1 MDGAGLVRPKG
12 SVVARTGFIFFLSP
26 LLAITALF
34 AAGSPA
40 MAVGSFA
47 NAAVA
52 DIALR
57 YVGQWGGN
65 ACRDAGK
72 AQTGQC
78 KQFANCIIVLAGG
91 GYAGDGSN
99 DYAGSFI
106 RAGGTE
112 ISEGQATKGDI
123 IQWGSGTTRG
133 KHTAIVVSNLG
144 GSRFD
149 VVDSNWGYPLN
160 NETVRHHTIAN
171 IHADIFGTGA
181 EPTRFIRMGT
191 VQPGI
196 DPDRD
201 GDGTPDTTDRCP
213 DQPGPANT
221 QGCPD
226 TDADGVA
233 DIDDRCP
240 EAGELAEQGCAAEVG
255 FPIDVNGD
263 KQADLIHRWS
273 QGVNTWLSNGNGT
286 YTIKGQ
292 QAHAGYGYTNG
303 VWLTG
308 DVNGD
313 KQADLIHRWSQGV
326 NTWLSN
332 GNGTYTIKGQQA
344 HTGYGY
350 TDGIWLST
358 NASLLPPL
366 EPESSPLPVEGG
378 GVAPPT
384 TVAPAGRTRGVGVK
398 RLLAKKVKRTGKTV
412 LLKRAVVTNAG
423 RKATAKVTWS
433 TKKRARGT
441 KSKYATVKTTTAGK
455 VTLRT
460 TGKAKKLYV
469 KLLLKAPATT
479 GYRAYSYA
487 KKWTVK

>member
-292 QAHAGYGYTNG
+292 QAH
-303 VWLTG
+303 
-308 DVNGD
+308 
-313 KQADLIHRWSQGV
+313 
-326 NTWLSN
+326 
-332 GNGTYTIKGQQA
+332 
-344 HTGYGY
+344 TGYGY

>member
-1 MDGAGLVRPKG
+1 MGSDNKRRSGTRNSFGKDKTKLLDDQLCCARRRTGENMDGAGLVRPKG

-240 EAGELAEQGCAAEVG
+240 EAGEFAEQGCAAEVG
-255 FPIDVNGD
+255 FPI
-263 KQADLIHRWS
+263 
-273 QGVNTWLSNGNGT
+273 
-286 YTIKGQ
+286 
-292 QAHAGYGYTNG
+292 
-303 VWLTG
+303 

>member
-1 MDGAGLVRPKG
+1 MGSDNKRRSGTRNSFGKDKTKLLDDQLCCARRRTGENMDGAGLVRPKG

-292 QAHAGYGYTNG
+292 QAH
-303 VWLTG
+303 
-308 DVNGD
+308 
-313 KQADLIHRWSQGV
+313 
-326 NTWLSN
+326 
-332 GNGTYTIKGQQA
+332 
-344 HTGYGY
+344 TGYGY